1 MRVDHGMSPRELT
14 QEGSNVEVQ
23 VLAAA
28 IKLVAERWVLI
39 NQNKT
44 VVFS

>member
-1 MRVDHGMSPRELT
+1 MSPRELT

-28 IKLVAERWVLI
+28 IKLVAERRVLI